1 VYGVKKVEGRPWYT
15 SHRGRLWIAS
25 AAKQA
30 TAEDVRAVVDAHR
43 AQHRTHRRGNTLH
56 DEGIS
61 GYAYSISPS
70 HTRTLTHSLTHTC
83 TCTHFLSLS
92 SSLSLSVAADAHM
105 VMPEFYP
112 TGCLLGCVD
121 VVACLSLAEY
131 RAQVRA
137 RTPPLTP

>member
-1 VYGVKKVEGRPWYT
+1 
-15 SHRGRLWIAS
+15 
-25 AAKQA
+25 
-30 TAEDVRAVVDAHR
+30 
-43 AQHRTHRRGNTLH
+43 
-56 DEGIS
+56 
-61 GYAYSISPS
+61 
-70 HTRTLTHSLTHTC
+70 
-83 TCTHFLSLS
+83 
-92 SSLSLSVAADAHM
+92 M